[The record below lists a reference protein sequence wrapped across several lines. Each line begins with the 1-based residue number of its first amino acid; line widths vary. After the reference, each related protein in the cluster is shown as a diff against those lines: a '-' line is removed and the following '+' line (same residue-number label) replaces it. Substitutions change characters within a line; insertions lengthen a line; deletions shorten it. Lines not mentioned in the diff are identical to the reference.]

1 MKQSMNINLQ
11 SLTKILRVAVS
22 YHYWIFILIIMSIFG
37 YAILSITSTV
47 NIKED
52 AAYKT
57 QKESQVVSDKF
68 DETTID
74 KVRKLKYRSQ
84 TDEIILPD
92 GRINPFI
99 E

>member
-1 MKQSMNINLQ
+1 MKQDININLQ
-11 SLTKILRVAVS
+11 SLSKIFRAVAG

-37 YAILSITSTV
+37 YAILSITSTI

-52 AAYKT
+52 ADYRI

-68 DETTID
+68 DEKTID
-74 KVRKLKYRSQ
+74 NVRKLKYRSQ
-84 TDEIILPD
+84 TDEITLPD
-92 GRINPFI
+92 GRINPFV